1 MGDRGDFEDPDLRY
15 LDPYRGGQY
24 RPELRREGLP
34 TTTLDEFKAEPPMV
48 RAMIYATLAFA
59 VMDDVSSLSQDDLLL
74 LGYGLNVDAA
84 GIFSTGETSSNLQE
98 AFDADPAFERAFDD
112 VRQFLYEGATGG
124 PGGLDP
130 NTGQPKPV
138 DAEHQQIRNAYDIV
152 DSWNAAP
159 PERLF
164 NIATLTAF
172 NIIAFKGAVAGV
184 VYGPVITTS
193 LPLLHGGGSAAATKA
208 AVVAGAMRI
217 TGNSSRIAK
226 IASGGATL
234 GRSAFGA
241 GIGGSLV
248 SATVGG
254 TNQLLSALSNWF
266 AGEEH
271 QTQEDIQRGL
281 ADAVLIRAQDTQP
294 QQGPT
299 PGSPAAQGIQASA
312 AAPTFFVQNP
322 TGIGN
327 PVGPIPPGS
336 PLDPDALALI
346 PGFAEAEYRDDP
358 SIRVPFGFPQRQ
370 NLSELPDPDTG
381 LLPSYTRND
390 ITDALSNLSVGNVL
404 RLQELAVRAGIL
416 DRPEG
421 GLPNFLPGSRDEQT
435 QIALATFMGQANIDF
450 DQSWWMTATRMA
462 RLGDEA
468 RAKADAEKE
477 AFRPRYVKEP
487 FFKLDPASI
496 RQSVD
501 FQMERELGRPVNDW
515 EWTTFLNGW
524 QQDDRQRYEQEQ
536 AGNASLFEA
545 RYREGETHTA
555 QSAGT
560 FQTID
565 PQARFDEQFQTM
577 FKGELN
583 RKKRTEQVQNMTG
596 NLMRSL
602 STAEAAVS
610 R

>member
-1 MGDRGDFEDPDLRY
+1 MGDRGDFEVPQDIF
-15 LDPYRGGQY
+15 RGGGY
-24 RPELRREGLP
+24 RPEVRREGLP
-34 TTTLDEFKAEPPMV
+34 TTTFDEFKAEPPMV
-48 RAMIYATLAFA
+48 RAMVYATLSFA
-59 VMDDVSSLSQDDLLL
+59 VMDDPTTLSDDDLLL
-74 LGYGLNVDAA
+74 LGYGLNVDRA
-84 GIFSTGETSSNLQE
+84 TGGGLQE
-98 AFDADPAFERAFDD
+98 ALDADPAFDRLFDD
-112 VRQFLYEGATGG
+112 VFQYFQEGSMLGQRDAQGNPIT
-124 PGGLDP
+124 PDP
-130 NTGQPKPV
+130 AIKHAFDVV
-138 DAEHQQIRNAYDIV
+138 DRWTHT
-152 DSWNAAP
+152 P

-164 NIATLTAF
+164 NIATLTLA
-172 NIIAFKGAVAGV
+172 NIAIFKGAAASTAI
-184 VYGPVITTS
+184 GPFVTT

-208 AVVAGAMRI
+208 AVVAGAMRMGG
-217 TGNSSRIAK
+217 GNGRL
-226 IASGGATL
+226 ATL

-241 GIGGSLV
+241 GVGGSLV

-254 TNQLLSALSNWF
+254 TNQILSALSNWF

-281 ADAVLIRAQDTQP
+281 ADARIIAAESTQP

-299 PGSPAAQGIQASA
+299 PGSPAAQGIQTSA
-312 AAPTFFVQNP
+312 GADPTFFVQNP
-322 TGIGN
+322 TGIGTQ
-327 PVGPIPPGS
+327 VGPVPPGS

-560 FQTID
+560 FQQID

-577 FKGELN
+577 FKGELS
-583 RKKRTEQVQNMTG
+583 RKKRTEQVQGMTG

-602 STAEAAVS
+602 STAEAAV
-610 R
+610 RR